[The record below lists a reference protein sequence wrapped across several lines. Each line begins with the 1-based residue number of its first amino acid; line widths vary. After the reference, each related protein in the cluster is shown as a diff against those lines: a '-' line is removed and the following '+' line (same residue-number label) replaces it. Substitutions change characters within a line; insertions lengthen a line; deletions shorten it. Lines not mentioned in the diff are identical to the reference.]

1 MRTAYVE
8 RHTED
13 LHEDKTA
20 VRGEVD
26 FFFDG
31 TTGSKDCGL
40 GELATV
46 LGA

>member
-1 MRTAYVE
+1 MRTAYVK
-8 RHTED
+8 RDTED
-13 LHEDKTA
+13 LREDVKA
-20 VRGEVD
+20 LRGEVD

-31 TTGSKDCGL
+31 TTGSKECGF